1 MKGPVLR
8 HIVGANALLVACAVT
23 CGAVFAAS
31 DGRRVVLPSPRP
43 GALADIPESTV
54 QIIRQNGRVWLFI
67 CASVGSFGAAGAGVL
82 AANAFRFG
90 MDVATV
96 GLSAPV
102 ELTFLPDHGV
112 LEFAAF
118 TLAAAAVQYLGWM
131 LLRLLALNQSS
142 GRLAIGVSALAGSA
156 GLVVLAAWIEALSQ
170 AARTA
175 GAV

>member
-1 MKGPVLR
+1 MKSPSLR
-8 HIVGANALLVACAVT
+8 HIVGANALLVVCAVT
-23 CGAVFAAS
+23 CGAAFAAN
-31 DGRRVVLPSPRP
+31 DGRRVVLPPPRSS
-43 GALADIPESTV
+43 ALADIPESTA
-54 QIIRQNGRVWLFI
+54 QIVRQNGRVWLFI

-96 GLSAPV
+96 WLSAPAD
-102 ELTFLPDHGV
+102 LTFLAAHGV

-142 GRLAIGVSALAGSA
+142 GRLAIGFSALAGSA
-156 GLVVLAAWIEALSQ
+156 GRVVLAAWIEALSQ

-175 GAV
+175 GAA